1 MVEEINKSFPISD
14 DENVREQQFR
24 RAVSS
29 FEGIILSQIEMKNK
43 LAVRLNY
50 SIVAG
55 IVILGMIAI
64 SILIL
69 LLTLTSQVNRIN
81 AVVTDMNHNFTQV
94 ADQMTAMKSYVG
106 SMEKRVAQ
114 LNEIRDYTSIMES
127 EMEFVSNDM
136 DDMLNRISGIGENV
150 HGVRTKVDNISNTV
164 DRMDFEVVRMR
175 HDMKDMARPSRTLNK
190 MFPFLD

>member
-1 MVEEINKSFPISD
+1 MVEENKKSFPISD

-55 IVILGMIAI
+55 ILILGMIAI

-69 LLTLTSQVNRIN
+69 LLTLSSQVNRMN

-106 SMEKRVAQ
+106 SMETRVAQ
-114 LNEIRDYTSIMES
+114 LNEIRDYTSIMDS
-127 EMEFVSNDM
+127 EMEFVSSDM
-136 DDMLNRISGIGENV
+136 DDMLKRISGIGENV
-150 HGVRTKVDNISNTV
+150 HGVRTKVDSISNTV

-175 HDMKDMARPSRTLNK
+175 YDMKDMARPSRTLNK